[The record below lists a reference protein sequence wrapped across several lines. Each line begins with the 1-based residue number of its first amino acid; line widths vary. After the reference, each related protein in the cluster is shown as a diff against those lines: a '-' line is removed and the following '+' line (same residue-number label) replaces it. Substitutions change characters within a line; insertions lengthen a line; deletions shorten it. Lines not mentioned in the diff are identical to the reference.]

1 MPYKLCL
8 GQSKAAHHG
17 PIEMLPA
24 FLLAMIAGYADT
36 VGFLRYGA
44 FAGLMT
50 GNTIL
55 FAMEIARSQ
64 FGQAAF
70 HAAIMASFIVGVMLS
85 RVLLRLGWPVW
96 VALTSAG
103 ALLATCGFL
112 DKAAAALVLPLA
124 MGMQNSAANRFNGV
138 MLSTVFITGNVQ
150 RVGEGLLAILW
161 PNKDP
166 AAPKGDSPAIFA
178 LVWLAYALG
187 AGFGAVADRLLAY
200 PLLLPAALMPFVMLG
215 MGKKR

>member
-1 MPYKLCL
+1 
-8 GQSKAAHHG
+8 
-17 PIEMLPA
+17 MLPA

-36 VGFLRYGA
+36 VGFLRYEA

-55 FAMEIARSQ
+55 FGIEIARSQ
-64 FGQAAF
+64 FGLATF

-85 RVLLRLGWPVW
+85 RALLRLGFPVW
-96 VALTSAG
+96 TALSCAG
-103 ALLATCGFL
+103 ALLVVCGFL
-112 DKAAAALVLPLA
+112 DKTAAALVLPLA

-150 RVGEGLLAILW
+150 RVGEGMLALIW

-166 AAPKGDSPAIFA
+166 AAARTDSPVIFA

-187 AGFGAVADRLLAY
+187 AGLGAVADSLVAY
-200 PLLLPAALMPFVMLG
+200 PLLFPAALMPFIMLG
-215 MGKKR
+215 LGKQT